1 MNLEIKNL
9 KYRAG
14 RLHMEIDFRFEGR
27 IAAIFGPSGSG
38 KTTLLELIA
47 GFRKP
52 ETGIIR
58 FQNRVLN
65 DAAGSIFVPS
75 FRRNIGYVPQDLALF
90 PHLSAESNLTYG
102 YQPGGANILDFQHVA
117 DLLELQPLLS
127 RDIGRLS
134 GGEKQRIAFGRAVLA
149 SPQLLLMDE
158 PMRNLNRELK
168 SKIKELILK
177 IRDLGIPILLVSHDP
192 DEIVG
197 LCDLV
202 MVIADGK
209 NSASGEPR
217 LLFSPDPD
225 PHFK

>member
-1 MNLEIKNL
+1 
-9 KYRAG
+9 
-14 RLHMEIDFRFEGR
+14 MEIDFRFEGKV
-27 IAAIFGPSGSG
+27 AAIFGPSGSG

-52 ETGIIR
+52 EAGVIR
-58 FQNRVLN
+58 FQDRVLN
-65 DAAGSIFVPS
+65 DAVNSVFVPS

-102 YQPGGANILDFQHVA
+102 YQREGKNVLDFRQVA

-127 RDIGRLS
+127 RDIRRLS
-134 GGEKQRIAFGRAVLA
+134 GGEKQRVAFGRAILA

-168 SKIKELILK
+168 SKIKDLILK

-192 DEIVG
+192 DEIID
-197 LCDLV
+197 LCDVV
-202 MVIADGK
+202 MVLADGK
-209 NSASGEPR
+209 NGGSGEPR
-217 LLFSPDPD
+217 ALFTPDPE
-225 PHFK
+225 PHYK

>member
-1 MNLEIKNL
+1 MNLEIKKL
-9 KYRAG
+9 TYRVG
-14 RLHMEIDFRFEGR
+14 RLDMEIDFRFQGR

-52 ETGIIR
+52 ETGVIR
-58 FQNRVLN
+58 FRDEVLN
-65 DAAGSIFVPS
+65 DTAGSIFVPS
-75 FRRNIGYVPQDLALF
+75 YRRKIGYVPQDRALF
-90 PHLSAESNLTYG
+90 PHLSAEANLTYG
-102 YQPGGANILDFQHVA
+102 YQRERGSMLGFEQVTQ
-117 DLLELQPLLS
+117 LLELQPLLS
-127 RDIGRLS
+127 RDIRRLS
-134 GGEKQRIAFGRAVLA
+134 GGEKQRVAFGRAILA

-197 LCDLV
+197 LCDVV
-202 MVIADGK
+202 MMLTDGK
-209 NSASGEPR
+209 NGASGEPR
-217 LLFSPDPD
+217 SLFIPDPD
-225 PHFK
+225 PHYK